1 MSPVTCSHPLM
12 GRRWGLRVATIAFVL
27 LLFALSAGG
36 PVWGNGAKAPH
47 NVIFDPAAEASWTLE
62 YHGPGDSPDG
72 AMDVAMAAN
81 GVTYIAGG
89 IGNATG
95 DIDTSLLK
103 LVDGVPAWPA
113 PKTYDNPDPGFD
125 GAMKMALGPGNT
137 IYTAGMCT
145 GTNGLVD
152 ILVLKWS
159 ANGAV
164 QWARRY
170 DGPGH
175 GHDQVTAVGVDAAGN
190 VTVSGASLSAT
201 TVDWVVVS
209 WSASGARRWTSRY
222 AAGPGQQIVPLDL
235 VVAADG
241 SIYATGRTSATSSE
255 QALTVRYSAAGKT
268 LWKKTYAGPEGLGAS
283 TRSMVARPGGGVY
296 VCGNTTSAATGL
308 DGLVMS
314 YTPKGMRDVFALDTG
329 PGGASE
335 QRLKDL
341 TVTSTGQVVAA
352 GSSTSAGNSDCH
364 AVTYSTDG
372 TIAGKLTWPG
382 AWYDEFVAV
391 ASDAFGGFYVTGTYR
406 TAVDKAALLT
416 QRGSVLNNGGGWSSL
431 WAPTFVSV
439 NNSAEAIAVRGST
452 AIVVGRCMN
461 GVAQGDDQLM
471 LGFVY

>member
-222 AAGPGQQIVPLDL
+222 VAGSSQRIVPIGLM
-235 VVAADG
+235 VAGDG
-241 SIYATGRTSATSSE
+241 SVYATGETSDVSSE

-283 TRSMVARPGGGVY
+283 TRAMVARPGGGVY
-296 VCGNTTSAATGL
+296 VCGSSDSAATGS

-314 YTPKGMRDVFALDTG
+314 YTPQGVRRVFALDTG

-335 QRLKDL
+335 QDL
-341 TVTSTGQVVAA
+341 NDLAVTSTKQVVAV
-352 GSSTSAGNSDCH
+352 GSSTSAGNRDCH
-364 AVTYSTDG
+364 AVSYSTDG
-372 TIAGKLTWPG
+372 TIAGKITWPG
-382 AWYDEFVAV
+382 AWSDEFVAV
-391 ASDAFGGFYVTGTYR
+391 ASDAYGGFTMTGTYHTAAGK
-406 TAVDKAALLT
+406 TAVLT
-416 QRGSVLNNGGGWSSL
+416 QRGSVLTGGGGWSSL
-431 WAPTFVSV
+431 WAPAFVSV

-461 GVAQGDDQLM
+461 GMAEGEDQLV
-471 LGFVY
+471 LGYVY

>member
-1 MSPVTCSHPLM
+1 MDPVTCSRTTT
-12 GRRWGLRVATIAFVL
+12 GRRWSLRVTTAAVVL
-27 LLFALSAGG
+27 LLFALGAGA
-36 PVWGNGAKAPH
+36 PAWGSRAKAPH
-47 NVIFDPAAEASWTLE
+47 GVIFDPAAEASWTLE
-62 YHGPGDSPDG
+62 YHGPGDSADA

-81 GVTYIAGG
+81 GVTYVAGG

-95 DIDTSLLK
+95 DIDTSLTK

-113 PKTYDNPDPGFD
+113 PKTYDNPEPGFD
-125 GAMKMALGPGNT
+125 GAIKMALGPGGAV
-137 IYTAGMCT
+137 YTSGMCV
-145 GTNGLVD
+145 GANGLVD
-152 ILVLKWS
+152 VLVLKWS
-159 ANGAV
+159 ASGDV
-164 QWARRY
+164 KWARRY
-170 DGPGH
+170 DGPDH
-175 GHDQVTAVGVDAAGN
+175 GSDQVTAVGVDAAGN
-190 VTVSGASLSAT
+190 VTVCCAELSVT
-201 TVDWVVVS
+201 TVHWAVVS

-222 AAGPGQQIVPLDL
+222 AAGPDQQIVPMDL

-268 LWKKTYAGPEGLGAS
+268 LWKKTYAGPDDLGAF
-283 TRSMVARPGGGVY
+283 TRAMVARPGGGVY

-314 YTPKGMRDVFALDTG
+314 YTPKGTRDVFALDTG

-372 TIAGKLTWPG
+372 TIAGKFTWPG

-406 TAVDKAALLT
+406 TAADKAAVLT
-416 QRGSVLNNGGGWSSL
+416 QRSSVLNNGGGWSSL
-431 WAPTFVSV
+431 WAPAFVSL
-439 NNSAEAIAVRGST
+439 NNSADAIAVRGST
-452 AIVVGRCMN
+452 AVVVGRCTN
-461 GVAQGDDQLM
+461 GVAHAEDQLM
-471 LGFVY
+471 LGYVY

>member
-1 MSPVTCSHPLM
+1 MDPVTSSHVPK
-12 GRRWGLRVATIAFVL
+12 GRRRSRRLVIAAGAL
-27 LLFALSAGG
+27 LLFALGAGA
-36 PVWGNGAKAPH
+36 PAWGAGAKGPH
-47 NVIFDPAAEASWTLE
+47 SIIFDPAAEASWTLE

-89 IGNATG
+89 IGNTTG
-95 DIDTSLLK
+95 DVDTSLLK

-159 ANGAV
+159 ANGSV
-164 QWARRY
+164 RWARRY
-170 DGPGH
+170 DGPVH

-222 AAGPGQQIVPLDL
+222 AAGSSQRIVPIDL
-235 VVAADG
+235 MVAGDG
-241 SIYATGRTSATSSE
+241 SVYVTGVTSNVSSE
-255 QALTVRYSAAGKT
+255 QALTVRYSAKGKA
-268 LWKKTYAGPEGLGAS
+268 LWKKPYAGPEGLGAL
-283 TRSMVARPGGGVY
+283 TRRAAASPGGGVY
-296 VCGNTTSAATGL
+296 VCGSADSAATGP

-314 YTPKGMRDVFALDTG
+314 YTPQGVRHVFALDTG

-335 QRLKDL
+335 QDL
-341 TVTSTGQVVAA
+341 NDLAVTSTGQVVAV
-352 GSSTSAGNSDCH
+352 GSSTSAGNQDCH
-364 AVTYSTDG
+364 AVSYSTDG
-372 TIAGKLTWPG
+372 TIAGKVTWPG
-382 AWYDEFVAV
+382 AWSDELVAV
-391 ASDAFGGFYVTGTYR
+391 ATDAFGGFYVTGAYH
-406 TAVDKAALLT
+406 TAVDKTAVLT
-416 QRGSVLNNGGGWSSL
+416 QRGSVLNGGGAWSSL
-431 WAPTFVSV
+431 WAPAFVSV
-439 NNSAEAIAVRGST
+439 NNSPEAIAVRGST

-461 GVAQGDDQLM
+461 GMAEGEDQLV
-471 LGFVY
+471 LGYVY